1 MIEVKEFKT
10 TDERANHMFQYRV
23 VKIMNEIDWL
33 ILNDMSKRQLYQCVE
48 HLNI

>member
-10 TDERANHMFQYRV
+10 TDERANHMFQHRV
-23 VKIMNEIDWL
+23 VKMNEIDWL